1 LSGRERLP
9 EKQTRRD
16 LALLGY
22 LEQLFEMGDQANTQP
37 HVALRLKDDN
47 RSFRIGAQCR
57 RSAVGVSHILG
68 VGRRE
73 VAPLRGRH
81 RAIRRSVQG
90 LASVDVALEEL
101 AGLAEIAEILR
112 VSRSTAARY
121 AERAD
126 FPAPIGRLGR
136 GRIWRRRDVE
146 KWGRLRLP
154 LPKPG
159 RPKKTPKHG

>member
-1 LSGRERLP
+1 MMTAP
-9 EKQTRRD
+9 
-16 LALLGY
+16 
-22 LEQLFEMGDQANTQP
+22 
-37 HVALRLKDDN
+37 
-47 RSFRIGAQCR
+47 RIGGLVREPSLLSRFGSKTTTGASGSRLQCT
-57 RSAVGVSHILG
+57 RSAVDVSHILG
-68 VGRRE
+68 VGGCE

-81 RAIRRSVQG
+81 RAIPRSFQG

-101 AGLAEIAEILR
+101 AGLAEIAEMLR

-121 AERAD
+121 AERGD